1 MPVGMKVQT
10 RELCL
15 VLFWIPL
22 QGFGN
27 SRQINQISHLLTEHG
42 TLRDLKI
49 RSGLRGIPKQIPY
62 LQPIMEEE
70 DFTDFIQTYI
80 PNRKKGNYHRK
91 HCTKLRRTIMLA
103 GLI

>member
-1 MPVGMKVQT
+1 
-10 RELCL
+10 
-15 VLFWIPL
+15 
-22 QGFGN
+22 FGN

-103 GLI
+103 GLIHIMTLSRKREFLLRNTGAMEK